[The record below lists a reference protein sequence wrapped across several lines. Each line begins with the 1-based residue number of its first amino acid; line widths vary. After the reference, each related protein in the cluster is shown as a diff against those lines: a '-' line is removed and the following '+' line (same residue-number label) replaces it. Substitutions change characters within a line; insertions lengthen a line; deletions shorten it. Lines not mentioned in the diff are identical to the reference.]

1 MNLLSSR
8 ALSEEMPALSVAVW
22 RTVPPAA
29 SSTLPYSSAFIETPR
44 FTSFSSSTWRTA
56 RRRSSVEERIV
67 SSRSF
72 GLDRR
77 VRPLEVEAGGQLSLG
92 LVEGVADLLLVDLG
106 DDIKGRHGA

>member
-8 ALSEEMPALSVAVW
+8 ALSEEIPALSFAVW

-29 SSTLPYSSAFIETPR
+29 SSSLPYSSAFNETPR

-67 SSRSF
+67 SSRS
-72 GLDRR
+72 LASMDEP
-77 VRPLEVEAGGQLSLG
+77 VPLKS
-92 LVEGVADLLLVDLG
+92 
-106 DDIKGRHGA
+106 